1 MKFNKVKNVTT
12 SIRINSEYLKLI
24 KEKSITPQKIID
36 KYIRDH
42 FEENKGKNKERKG
55 VGKSDE

>member
-12 SIRINSEYLKLI
+12 SIRINSEYLRLI

-36 KYIRDH
+36 KFIREH
-42 FEENKGKNKERKG
+42 FERNKGKSKKRKG
-55 VGKSDE
+55 VGESDE